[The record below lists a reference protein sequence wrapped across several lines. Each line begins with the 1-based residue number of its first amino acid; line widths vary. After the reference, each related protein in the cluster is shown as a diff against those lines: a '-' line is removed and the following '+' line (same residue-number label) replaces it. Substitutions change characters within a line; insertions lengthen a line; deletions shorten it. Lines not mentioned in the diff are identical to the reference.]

1 MDYWLRPLQK
11 KKNKKNV
18 AKATSQGLLWHLGAE
33 QLGQSPLPASWEGAK
48 PLNLMSVRRGREAVE
63 ACMMLSVRLLNADN
77 MAPMIRTSTL
87 MNIHWAD

>member
-1 MDYWLRPLQK
+1 MDYWLRPLQGK
-11 KKNKKNV
+11 KTPPV
-18 AKATSQGLLWHLGAE
+18 AKATSQGLLWHPSGAA
-33 QLGQSPLPASWEGAK
+33 GPIPAPCEREGAK

>member
-1 MDYWLRPLQK
+1 
-11 KKNKKNV
+11 
-18 AKATSQGLLWHLGAE
+18 
-33 QLGQSPLPASWEGAK
+33 
-48 PLNLMSVRRGREAVE
+48 MSAPRGREAVE